1 MRHTEPRTAVSAA
14 VNLRRYLEVLRTPG
28 VGRVVAFTAAGRL
41 PFAIVPLSIVLLMR
55 KEAYGYG
62 EIGVVVGAEALAV
75 GVTAAFVGRLVDR
88 VGMSRVVLATG
99 AVTTIALCA
108 ETIAILSGA
117 TPVLLVALA
126 ALHGASIPPISAS
139 MRSLWARLV
148 PEETLESAFAF
159 DAIQLELVF
168 VVGPLIA
175 AGLAAAISPAAGMLL
190 CAGFYLLAALGF
202 ATAPVV
208 RAARGAEHVERTRA
222 GALGS
227 PGMRTLVLVG
237 AITAIS
243 FGALEVALPAFAERE
258 GARSAVGPLITAWS
272 LGSLVGGLWYG
283 ARSWRAPLERRL
295 VILLALL
302 GLGSA
307 PLAFAPS
314 VGAMAALLVLTGLA
328 LAPLATT
335 EYALANVV
343 APAGTT
349 TEAYSWQIVATVMG
363 AACGSIV
370 AGLLAEHASV
380 EWALATAAFACGGG
394 LAVAVARRRSLR
406 PALSQSV

>member
-1 MRHTEPRTAVSAA
+1 
-14 VNLRRYLEVLRTPG
+14 
-28 VGRVVAFTAAGRL
+28 VVVFTATGRL

-55 KEAYGYG
+55 EEAYDYG
-62 EIGVVVGAEALAV
+62 EIGVVVGAEAIAV
-75 GVTAAFVGRLVDR
+75 GLTAAFVGRLVDR

-117 TPVLLVALA
+117 TPALLVALA
-126 ALHGASIPPISAS
+126 ALHGATIPPISAS

-175 AGLAAAISPAAGMLL
+175 AGLATAISPAAGMLL
-190 CAGFYLLAALGF
+190 CVGFYLLAAGGF

-208 RAARGAEHVERTRA
+208 RGAPVEEVERTRA
-222 GALGS
+222 GALRS

-258 GARSAVGPLITAWS
+258 GSRGAVGPLIAVWS
-272 LGSLVGGLWYG
+272 LGSLIGGLWYG
-283 ARSWRAPLERRL
+283 ARRWRTPLERRL
-295 VILLALL
+295 VILLFLL
-302 GLGSA
+302 GLGAA

-314 VGAMAALLVLTGLA
+314 IGAMAALLLLTGLA

-335 EYALANVV
+335 EYALVDVV

-363 AACGSIV
+363 AAVGSIV

-380 EWALATAAFACGGG
+380 EWGLATAALACGGA
-394 LAVAVARRRSLR
+394 LLIAVARRRSLR
-406 PALSQSV
+406 PAVSRGV

>member
-1 MRHTEPRTAVSAA
+1 MRLS
-14 VNLRRYLEVLRTPG
+14 RYLEVLRTPG
-28 VGRVVAFTAAGRL
+28 VARLVGFTATGRL
-41 PFAIVPLSIVLLMR
+41 PFSIVPLSIVLLMR
-55 KEAYGYG
+55 HEGYDYG

-75 GVTAAFVGRLVDR
+75 GLTAALVGRLVDR
-88 VGMSRVVLATG
+88 VGMSRVVLTTG
-99 AVTTIALCA
+99 AVTAVALSA

-117 TPVLLVALA
+117 TPGVLVALG
-126 ALHGASIPPISAS
+126 ALHGATIPPISAS

-175 AGLAAAISPAAGMLL
+175 AGLATAISAAAGMLL
-190 CAGFYLLAALGF
+190 CTVFYLIAAVGF

-208 RAARGAEHVERTRA
+208 RAGRVAEDVERTRA

-227 PGMRTLVLVG
+227 PGMRTLVLIG

-243 FGALEVALPAFAERE
+243 FGGLEVALPAFAEAE
-258 GARSAVGPLITAWS
+258 GTRGAVGPLITAWS
-272 LGSLVGGLWYG
+272 LGSLIGGLWYG
-283 ARSWRAPLERRL
+283 ARRWRTPLEHRL

-302 GLGSA
+302 GLGAA

-314 VGAMAALLVLTGLA
+314 IGAMAALLLLTGLA

-335 EYALANVV
+335 EYALVDAV
-343 APAGTT
+343 APPGTA
-349 TEAYSWQIVATVMG
+349 TEAYSW
-363 AACGSIV
+363 
-370 AGLLAEHASV
+370 
-380 EWALATAAFACGGG
+380 
-394 LAVAVARRRSLR
+394 
-406 PALSQSV
+406 

>member
-1 MRHTEPRTAVSAA
+1 MNVS
-14 VNLRRYLEVLRTPG
+14 RYLEVLRAPG
-28 VGRVVAFTAAGRL
+28 VARVAVFTATGRL

-55 KEAYGYG
+55 EEAYDYG
-62 EIGVVVGAEALAV
+62 EIGIVVGAEALAV
-75 GVTAAFVGRLVDR
+75 GLTAAFVGRLVDR

-99 AVTTIALCA
+99 AVTTLALCA

-117 TPVLLVALA
+117 TPGLLVALA

-139 MRSLWARLV
+139 MRSLWAGLT
-148 PEETLESAFAF
+148 PGETLESAYAF

-175 AGLAAAISPAAGMLL
+175 AGLATAISPAAGMLL
-190 CAGFYLLAALGF
+190 CSAFYLVASVGF
-202 ATAPVV
+202 ASAPVV
-208 RAARGAEHVERTRA
+208 RAAGFDEQVERTRA
-222 GALGS
+222 GALRS
-227 PGMRTLVLVG
+227 PGMRTLVLIG

-258 GARSAVGPLITAWS
+258 GSRGAVGPLITAWS
-272 LGSLVGGLWYG
+272 LGSLIGGLWYG
-283 ARSWRAPLERRL
+283 ARSWRMPLERRL

-302 GLGSA
+302 CLGSA

-314 VGAMAALLVLTGLA
+314 IGAMAALLLLTGLA

-335 EYALANVV
+335 EYALVDGV
-343 APAGTT
+343 APAGTR

-363 AACGSIV
+363 AAVGSIA

-380 EWALATAAFACGGG
+380 EWALAIAALSCGGG
-394 LAVAVARRRSLR
+394 FVVAVAGRRWLR
-406 PALSQSV
+406 PAVSR

>member
-1 MRHTEPRTAVSAA
+1 
-14 VNLRRYLEVLRTPG
+14 
-28 VGRVVAFTAAGRL
+28 
-41 PFAIVPLSIVLLMR
+41 
-55 KEAYGYG
+55 
-62 EIGVVVGAEALAV
+62 
-75 GVTAAFVGRLVDR
+75 
-88 VGMSRVVLATG
+88 MSRVVLATG
-99 AVTTIALCA
+99 AVTTVALSA

-117 TPVLLVALA
+117 TPAVLVALA

-175 AGLAAAISPAAGMLL
+175 AGLATAISPAAGMLL
-190 CAGFYLLAALGF
+190 CAAFYLLAAVGF
-202 ATAPVV
+202 ATAPVA
-208 RAARGAEHVERTRA
+208 RAARVDELVERTRA
-222 GALGS
+222 GALRS

-243 FGALEVALPAFAERE
+243 FGALEVALPAFAEQE
-258 GARSAVGPLITAWS
+258 GERNAVGPLITVWS
-272 LGSLVGGLWYG
+272 LGSLIGGLWYG
-283 ARSWRAPLERRL
+283 ARSWRTSLERRL

-302 GLGSA
+302 GLGAA

-314 VGAMAALLVLTGLA
+314 IGAMAALLLLTGLA

-335 EYALANVV
+335 EYALVDVV
-343 APAGTT
+343 APAGMT

-363 AACGSIV
+363 AAVGSV
-370 AGLLAEHASV
+370 LAGLLTEHASV
-380 EWALATAAFACGGG
+380 EWALATAALACGGG
-394 LAVAVARRRSLR
+394 FLVAVARRRSLR
-406 PALSQSV
+406 PALSRGV

>member
-1 MRHTEPRTAVSAA
+1 MG
-14 VNLRRYLEVLRTPG
+14 LGRYLEVLRTPG
-28 VGRVVAFTAAGRL
+28 VSRVVVFTATGRL
-41 PFAIVPLSIVLLMR
+41 PFAIVPLSIILLMR
-55 KEAYGYG
+55 EEAYDYG
-62 EIGVVVGAEALAV
+62 QIGVVVGAEALAV

-99 AVTTIALCA
+99 AMTTIALCA

-117 TPVLLVALA
+117 TPALLVALA
-126 ALHGASIPPISAS
+126 ALHGATIPPISAS

-148 PEETLESAFAF
+148 PEETLETAFAF

-175 AGLAAAISPAAGMLL
+175 ATLATAISPAAGMLL
-190 CAGFYLLAALGF
+190 CAGFYVVATVGF
-202 ATAPVV
+202 ATAPVA
-208 RAARGAEHVERTRA
+208 RAAQVDEHVERTRA
-222 GALGS
+222 GALRS

-258 GARSAVGPLITAWS
+258 GERNAVGPLITAWS
-272 LGSLVGGLWYG
+272 LGSLIGGLWYG
-283 ARSWRAPLERRL
+283 ARRWRIPLERRL

-302 GLGSA
+302 GLGAA

-314 VGAMAALLVLTGLA
+314 IGAMAALLLLTGLA

-335 EYALANVV
+335 EYALVDVV

-349 TEAYSWQIVATVMG
+349 TEAYSWQIVATVTG
-363 AACGSIV
+363 AAVGSIV
-370 AGLLAEHASV
+370 AGVLAEHASV
-380 EWALATAAFACGGG
+380 GWALATAALACAGAF
-394 LAVAVARRRSLR
+394 LVAIARQRSLR
-406 PALSQSV
+406 PAVRRGV